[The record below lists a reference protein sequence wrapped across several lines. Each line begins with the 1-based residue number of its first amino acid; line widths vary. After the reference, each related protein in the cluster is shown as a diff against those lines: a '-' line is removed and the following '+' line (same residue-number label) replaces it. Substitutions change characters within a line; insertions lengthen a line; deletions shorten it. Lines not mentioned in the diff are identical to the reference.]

1 MQASNQSGKWETT
14 FAAFCKPAQYWINKV
29 FVQNK
34 NPVFEQLYVYEF
46 KRDEIKCMVIEPR
59 VVQFWSE
66 TIHAISN
73 KTRAAR
79 SFNFE
84 ITRTADQIA
93 LHSVQLQL
101 FISINNFSNHKS
113 GNLDIVGRAG
123 LLCDVLDVFC
133 TECALARGPKVL
145 DMFGFAFL
153 SVLIGFSVL
162 PFIYVITKL
171 IPLLEAFGDCFRS
184 KEEVSSQNNLDEN
197 AFLRGYGYELDR
209 VIGQGSYADVRK
221 AYSIKSEREV
231 AIKIVHK
238 EEVKIAA
245 VLKIRVNSIS
255 ITLVLIH
262 PNRCMKDSLTRL
274 KNFSKTF

>member
-1 MQASNQSGKWETT
+1 M
-14 FAAFCKPAQYWINKV
+14 
-29 FVQNK
+29 
-34 NPVFEQLYVYEF
+34 
-46 KRDEIKCMVIEPR
+46 
-59 VVQFWSE
+59 
-66 TIHAISN
+66 
-73 KTRAAR
+73 
-79 SFNFE
+79 
-84 ITRTADQIA
+84 
-93 LHSVQLQL
+93 
-101 FISINNFSNHKS
+101 
-113 GNLDIVGRAG
+113 DIVGRAG

-255 ITLVLIH
+255 IALVLIH

>member
-1 MQASNQSGKWETT
+1 M
-14 FAAFCKPAQYWINKV
+14 
-29 FVQNK
+29 
-34 NPVFEQLYVYEF
+34 
-46 KRDEIKCMVIEPR
+46 
-59 VVQFWSE
+59 
-66 TIHAISN
+66 
-73 KTRAAR
+73 
-79 SFNFE
+79 
-84 ITRTADQIA
+84 
-93 LHSVQLQL
+93 
-101 FISINNFSNHKS
+101 
-113 GNLDIVGRAG
+113 DIVGRAG

-171 IPLLEAFGDCFRS
+171 IPLLKAFGDCFRS

-238 EEVKIAA
+238 EEVKIAT